1 MVLSNVKNSLLR
13 FGLIISIIL
22 NFNTVY
28 YYSEYNFFYS
38 INRALIVLMILMNL
52 FNGGLQKEKLRK
64 AMIPTLIYYVYILIC
79 MTFMNITTEYRFK
92 EFSFSFLILVPL
104 FIILLSSKG
113 KEEAIELAKMFVKI
127 MYYLCIISLFF
138 YVFANILGMIKAT
151 KYVKFS
157 WGWMDKVKAYFNIY
171 FETQYMGFGKS
182 NKILPRNS
190 LFFCEPSMFSALI
203 TFAIMLNKVY
213 NKNSKKMLIVFIIT
227 QLTTTSTTGII
238 VTIIY
243 FALNFMIVK
252 NNKAIKIIL
261 IPVVALLSVI
271 AVSNMFLDKMDTS
284 SGNTRLD
291 DIVACTKAWQKS
303 PLDGTGFL
311 NNTEIEKNF
320 SAFRSSNK
328 GLSTSFF
335 IVLAHGGIFLISV
348 YLYAFIRQVWYSIK
362 NKEWEKFIMFLM
374 YMMIFL
380 TTIFQYSAISM
391 FVVALGIV
399 IGQYKEE
406 KEITEG

>member
-1 MVLSNVKNSLLR
+1 MVFSNVKDDLLR

-28 YYSEYNFFYS
+28 YYSEYNFFYG

-52 FNGGLQKEKLRK
+52 FSNGVKRDRLKK
-64 AMIPTLIYYVYILIC
+64 AIIPALIYYVYLFACMMLID
-79 MTFMNITTEYRFK
+79 ITTEYRFK
-92 EFSFSFLILVPL
+92 EFSYSFLILVPL
-104 FIILLSSKG
+104 FIILLGTKG
-113 KEEAIELAKMFVKI
+113 KEECIELAKMFVKI

-138 YVFANILGMIKAT
+138 YVFANILGIIKSS
-151 KYVKFS
+151 KYVRFTWS
-157 WGWMDKVKAYFNIY
+157 WMDKVKAYFNIY
-171 FETQYMGFGKS
+171 FETQYMGIGKS
-182 NKILPRNS
+182 NTIMPRNS
-190 LFFCEPSMFSALI
+190 LFFCEPAMFSTLI
-203 TFAIMLNKVY
+203 TFGIMMNKIY
-213 NKNSKKMLIVFIIT
+213 NKNSKKMLIVFVIV

-243 FALNFMIVK
+243 FALNFIVVK
-252 NNKAIKIIL
+252 KNKAIKIVL
-261 IPVVALLSVI
+261 IPIVALLSFM
-271 AVSNMFLDKMDTS
+271 AVSNMFVEKMDTS

-291 DIVACTKAWQKS
+291 DMVACTKAWQKS
-303 PLDGTGFL
+303 PITGTGFL

-335 IVLAHGGIFLISV
+335 VVLAHGGIFLISV

-362 NKEWEKFIMFLM
+362 KKEWEKTIMFLM

-380 TTIFQYSAISM
+380 TTIFQYSALSM

-406 KEITEG
+406 KEVTEG